1 MEFFEFL
8 NQCGTI
14 TMGKEY
20 EMEELLEAIK
30 EIIEHKR
37 TEHNMND
44 EMITLEF
51 SFFLNTPI
59 EELNT
64 NDTNT
69 FIYPLLFHLLTK
81 SYEDLWMDKHKS
93 AWPTTYALKRSYT
106 QTLISI
112 KYPPCPLKDIDATEF
127 TLNTS
132 PIYSELPDE
141 NEKEDNEQSTILP
154 MNTMQTI
161 PTITLTVDTMKTM
174 PTASTITDP
183 E

>member
-44 EMITLEF
+44 DMITLEF

-106 QTLISI
+106 QTLIFKSST
-112 KYPPCPLKDIDATEF
+112 PLV
-127 TLNTS
+127 L
-132 PIYSELPDE
+132 
-141 NEKEDNEQSTILP
+141 
-154 MNTMQTI
+154 
-161 PTITLTVDTMKTM
+161 
-174 PTASTITDP
+174 
-183 E
+183 